1 MDHRTH
7 EPERQALHGMV
18 TPPRPTHLARNPA
31 AAAKASAWPLVVL
44 ALGMAALLGAWPV
57 VCCVQG
63 ATPTGHGPTGWAGHA
78 AVAHGALMVCGFMGT
93 VIGIE
98 RAVAVKRLFAWLAP
112 AASGAGGLCLMAA
125 ETALAAVLLSIA
137 AAVFVGVN
145 LVVVQRQR
153 AAHTALLL
161 AGALAW
167 LVGCL
172 LFWHQPGNTA
182 CLPWWFAFL
191 VMTIAAE
198 RLEMTRLMRRRGRPA
213 GAGRAADRPGRRGQ
227 RDHLLGAHRWCALRP
242 FAVAA
247 GAVARR
253 F

>member
-18 TPPRPTHLARNPA
+18 TPPQPTHLARNPA

-44 ALGMAALLGAWPV
+44 ALGMAALLGGMAGGLLRAGVPLP
-57 VCCVQG
+57 Q
-63 ATPTGHGPTGWAGHA
+63 AMAPTGWAGHA

-125 ETALAAVLLSIA
+125 ETALAAGLLSLA

-153 AAHTALLL
+153 AAHTLLL
-161 AGALAW
+161 MAGP
-167 LVGCL
+167 
-172 LFWHQPGNTA
+172 WHGWWVA
-182 CLPWWFAFL
+182 CCFGTSRA
-191 VMTIAAE
+191 T
-198 RLEMTRLMRRRGRPA
+198 RPA
-213 GAGRAADRPGRRGQ
+213 CPGGSPS
-227 RDHLLGAHRWCALRP
+227 W
-242 FAVAA
+242 
-247 GAVARR
+247 
-253 F
+253 